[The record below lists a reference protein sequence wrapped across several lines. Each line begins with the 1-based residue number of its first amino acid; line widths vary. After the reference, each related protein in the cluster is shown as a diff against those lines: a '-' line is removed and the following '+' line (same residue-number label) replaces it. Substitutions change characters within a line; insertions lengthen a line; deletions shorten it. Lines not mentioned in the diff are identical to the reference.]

1 MEEGE
6 KIIAILNQNE
16 KKNNNEDEILTQEK
30 LKESYGQLL
39 RLGAIGDENICVN
52 IARRKKI

>member
-16 KKNNNEDEILTQEK
+16 KKNNKEDEILTQEK
-30 LKESYGQLL
+30 LKESYGQL
-39 RLGAIGDENICVN
+39 
-52 IARRKKI
+52 KKN